1 MKRQLLVNALCGS
14 AIACILTAVFA
25 QPNQAQTLTIDCIN
39 ADTKPTTKIE
49 TPWKEGKQE
58 VLEIRWYN
66 VFPRQAK
73 QLCQQNTEKMRRY
86 TQNAGNFY
94 ISRGQIGKKFGL
106 CLVKN
111 ANDSCNSN
119 SDFLFEPRTET
130 NPDRF
135 LSTLIKTK
143 IRVTDEGVRFPRYPN
158 RRLSFLTFLLP

>member
-49 TPWKEGKQE
+49 TPRKEGKQE

-66 VFPRQAK
+66 VFPKQAK

-86 TQNAGNFY
+86 TQNGDKFY
-94 ISRGQIGKKFGL
+94 IYRGQIGNKFVL

-111 ANDSCNSN
+111 ANDTCNSN
-119 SDFLFEPRTET
+119 RDFLFEPRTET

-135 LSTLIKTK
+135 LSLLIKSEIK
-143 IRVTDEGVRFPRYPN
+143 DFNEGARFPRYPN
-158 RRLSFLTFLLP
+158 RRPSFFSFLLP